1 MLLICYKLA
10 YLLYK
15 GSYSLIGASFRKHEL
30 HFPVTACLKNL
41 VQKQSG
47 FY

>member
-10 YLLYK
+10 YLFYK
-15 GSYSLIGASFRKHEL
+15 EFFSVIGASFRKHEL
-30 HFPVTACLKNL
+30 HYPVTACLKNL